1 MKTSVTNKFTTGHYG
16 LRDTFDIP
24 EGTPVIFGAPDCEG
38 KPFPHWTLSVETAA
52 QLSGN
57 LHDSAH
63 RFVVVHPDHV
73 TPADG
78 DGYAAQLA
86 YSRSQLPTLAEVR
99 SKARREK
106 REIVERVLMANDSVA
121 CIKAGPRGGLK
132 ILGRF

>member
-1 MKTSVTNKFTTGHYG
+1 MKTSVTNKITTGHFS
-16 LRDTFDIP
+16 LRDSFDIP
-24 EGTPVIFGAPDCEG
+24 AGTPVIFGAPDCDG
-38 KPFPHWTLSVETAA
+38 KPFAYWVLAEETAA
-52 QLSGN
+52 RLSGN
-57 LHDSAH
+57 PHDAAR
-63 RFVVVHPDHV
+63 RFIVVHPDHV

-106 REIVERVLMANDSVA
+106 REIVERVLMADDSVA

-132 ILGRF
+132 IFGRF